1 MMRTIYAQQKTFSG
15 ADRKPPRF
23 LLCINLDDFDS
34 EHPEPPLMI
43 LDLALVIV
51 KKLYFIVRRY
61 IIRLAG
67 RAIKSMVHKLTII

>member
-1 MMRTIYAQQKTFSG
+1 M
-15 ADRKPPRF
+15 
-23 LLCINLDDFDS
+23 CINLDDFDS

-51 KKLYFIVRRY
+51 KKIYLIVQRY

-67 RAIKSMVHKLTII
+67 QAVKSMVHKLTII

>member
-1 MMRTIYAQQKTFSG
+1 M
-15 ADRKPPRF
+15 
-23 LLCINLDDFDS
+23 CINLDDFDS

-51 KKLYFIVRRY
+51 KKPYFIVRRY